1 MAALHPDSRLPTP
14 DSRLPTPDSR
24 LPTPDSRLPTPNSR
38 LPIPDSRF
46 PNSLKLKT
54 KVHYPIDKCYN
65 CKVVFCDIGID

>member
-1 MAALHPDSRLPTP
+1 MAALPPDSRLPTP
-14 DSRLPTPDSR
+14 D
-24 LPTPDSRLPTPNSR
+24 SR

-54 KVHYPIDKCYN
+54 KVHYPIENCYN